1 MLNHKELL
9 KEKREAVIFHLK
21 IRFIEKRR
29 GYRFCLR
36 SCIFAHP
43 NFHEMKDPIPGFSKL
58 SKEEKI
64 DWLSK
69 TFLADNPEAK
79 NILKQY
85 WNPNASLQQLH
96 EEFTENTLSNYYL
109 PFGLAPNFLINGELY
124 AIPMAIEESS
134 VIAAASKAA
143 KFWGKRGG
151 FNAEILGTQKI
162 GQVHF
167 MYQGDKDKLRNF
179 FSYVKPKLLL
189 AVAPL
194 TKNMEKRGGG
204 VVNLELRDRTELLGD
219 YHQLHCTFETRDSMG
234 ANFINS
240 CLERFAETFKAEAS
254 TYEGFTSSERDI
266 EIVMSILS
274 NYVPDCLVRA
284 EVSCDVEDLADHDL
298 SGQDFAAKFIRAI
311 KIAEAEPYRAVTHNK
326 GIMNG
331 IDAVVLAT
339 GNDFRAVEAG
349 IHAYASKDGK
359 YTSLSHA
366 DVRNGKFRFW
376 MEIPL
381 ALGTVGGLTGLH
393 PLSKIALEILQKPT
407 AKELMKIVAA
417 AGLAQNFAAVKS
429 LITTGIQQGHMKMH
443 LMNILN
449 QLSATPQEK
458 EVLVKHF
465 KAHNVSH
472 SAVEEQLEKL
482 RA

>member
-1 MLNHKELL
+1 M
-9 KEKREAVIFHLK
+9 I
-21 IRFIEKRR
+21 
-29 GYRFCLR
+29 
-36 SCIFAHP
+36 
-43 NFHEMKDPIPGFSKL
+43 DPISGFSKL
-58 SKEEKI
+58 KKEDKI
-64 DWLSK
+64 TWLSTTYLK
-69 TFLADNPEAK
+69 GVENAPE
-79 NILKQY
+79 ILRQY
-85 WNPNASLQQLH
+85 WNPNSSLQQLH

-109 PFGLAPNFLINGELY
+109 PFGIAPNFLINNFRY

-151 FNAEILGTQKI
+151 FKAEVLGTKKV

-167 MYQGDKDKLRNF
+167 IYSGDQDKLKEF
-179 FSYVKPKLLL
+179 FRQVKPTLLE
-189 AVAPL
+189 AAAPL

-204 VVNLELRDRTELLGD
+204 ILNIELRDKTTSLNG
-219 YHQLHCTFETRDSMG
+219 YYQLHCTFETKDSMG

-240 CLERFAETFKAEAS
+240 CLERFAETFRDAAHQHED
-254 TYEGFTSSERDI
+254 FTAPEKDI

-274 NYVPDCLVRA
+274 NYVPECLVRA
-284 EVSCDVEDLADHDL
+284 EVSCPVDQLADHDMT
-298 SGQDFAAKFIRAI
+298 GEAFAGKFVRAL
-311 KIAEAEPYRAVTHNK
+311 KIAETEPFRAVTHNK

-339 GNDFRAVEAG
+339 GNDFRAIEAG
-349 IHAYASKDGK
+349 VHAYACKDGT
-359 YTSLSHA
+359 YTSLTHA
-366 DVRNGKFRFW
+366 EVRNGEFKFW

-393 PLSKIALEILQKPT
+393 PLSKIALEILQNPT
-407 AKELMKIVAA
+407 AEDLMKIVAV

-449 QLSATPQEK
+449 QLNATPEEK
-458 EVLVKHF
+458 EKMVTHF
-465 KAHNVSH
+465 KKHNVSH
-472 SAVEEQLEKL
+472 SAVEEALKNL
-482 RA
+482 RS

>member
-1 MLNHKELL
+1 M
-9 KEKREAVIFHLK
+9 I
-21 IRFIEKRR
+21 
-29 GYRFCLR
+29 
-36 SCIFAHP
+36 
-43 NFHEMKDPIPGFSKL
+43 DPISGFSKL
-58 SKEEKI
+58 EKEEKI
-64 DWLSK
+64 TWLSK
-69 TFLADNPEAK
+69 TYLKGVENAPE
-79 NILKQY
+79 ILRQY
-85 WNPNASLQQLH
+85 WNPNSNLQQLH

-109 PFGLAPNFLINGELY
+109 PFGIAPNFLINDFRY

-151 FNAEILGTQKI
+151 FKAEVLGTKKV

-167 MYQGDKDKLRNF
+167 MFSGDKDKLKEF
-179 FSYVKPKLLL
+179 FRQVKPVLLE
-189 AVAPL
+189 AAEPL
-194 TKNMEKRGGG
+194 TRNMKKRGGG
-204 VVNLELRDRTELLGD
+204 ILNIELRDKTESLND
-219 YHQLHCTFETRDSMG
+219 YHQLHCTFETKDSMG

-240 CLERFAETFKAEAS
+240 CLERFAETFKEQAHQYETFTAS
-254 TYEGFTSSERDI
+254 EKDI

-274 NYVPDCLVRA
+274 NYVPECIVRA
-284 EVSCDVEDLADHDL
+284 EVSCPVEQLADHDMT
-298 SGQDFAAKFIRAI
+298 GEAFAGKFVRAL
-311 KIAEAEPYRAVTHNK
+311 KIAETEPFRAVTHNK

-349 IHAYASKDGK
+349 VHAYACKDGS
-359 YTSLSHA
+359 YSSLTHA
-366 DVRNGKFRFW
+366 EVRNGEFKFW

-393 PLSKIALEILQKPT
+393 PLSKIALEMLQNPT
-407 AKELMKIVAA
+407 AEDLMKIVAV

-449 QLSATPQEK
+449 QLNATPEEK
-458 EVLVKHF
+458 EKIVEHF
-465 KAHNVSH
+465 KKHNVSH
-472 SAVEEQLEKL
+472 SAVEEALKNL
-482 RA
+482 RS

>member
-1 MLNHKELL
+1 M
-9 KEKREAVIFHLK
+9 
-21 IRFIEKRR
+21 
-29 GYRFCLR
+29 
-36 SCIFAHP
+36 SCIFATP
-43 NFHEMKDPIPGFSKL
+43 IFYEMTDPIPGFSKL
-58 SKEEKI
+58 SKEKKI
-64 DWLSK
+64 EWLSSTYLK
-69 TFLADNPEAK
+69 DNAEAEA
-79 NILKQY
+79 ILKQY
-85 WNPNASLQQLH
+85 WNPNPNLQQLH

-109 PFGLAPNFLINGELY
+109 PFGLAPNFLINGKLY
-124 AIPMAIEESS
+124 AIPMATEESS

-151 FNAEILGTQKI
+151 FKAEVLGTQKI

-167 MYQGDKDKLRNF
+167 MYQGDRSKLSEF
-179 FSYVKPKLLL
+179 FLHVKPRLLE

-204 VVNLELRDRTELLGD
+204 VINLELRDKTELLGD
-219 YHQLHCTFETRDSMG
+219 YFQLHCTFETKDSMG

-240 CLERFAETFKAEAS
+240 CLERFAETFKAEAA
-254 TYEGFTSSERDI
+254 TYENFSASEKDI
-266 EIVMSILS
+266 EIMMSILS
-274 NYVPDCLVRA
+274 NYVPDCVVRA
-284 EVSCDVEDLADHDL
+284 EVSCDVEELADHEM
-298 SGQDFAAKFIRAI
+298 SGEDFAAKFVRAL

-331 IDAVVLAT
+331 IDAVVLST

-393 PLSKIALEILQKPT
+393 PLSKIALEILQRPS
-407 AKELMKIVAA
+407 APDLMKIVAA

-449 QLSATPQEK
+449 QLNATPQEK

-465 KAHNVSH
+465 KVHNVSH

-482 RA
+482 RS

>member
-1 MLNHKELL
+1 M
-9 KEKREAVIFHLK
+9 
-21 IRFIEKRR
+21 IE
-29 GYRFCLR
+29 
-36 SCIFAHP
+36 SIS
-43 NFHEMKDPIPGFSKL
+43 GFSKL

-64 DWLSK
+64 EWLSS
-69 TFLADNPEAK
+69 TYLTGNNEAK
-79 NILKQY
+79 NILRQY
-85 WNPNASLQQLH
+85 WNPDSSLQQLH

-109 PFGLAPNFLINGELY
+109 PFGLAPNFLINGTRY

-143 KFWGKRGG
+143 KFWGRRGG
-151 FNAEILGTQKI
+151 FKAEVFGTQKI

-167 MYQGDKDKLRNF
+167 MFAGDKEKLENF
-179 FSYVKPKLLL
+179 FTRVKPKLLE

-204 VVNLELRDRTELLGD
+204 VVNLELRDKTQLLGD
-219 YHQLHCTFETRDSMG
+219 YYQLHCTFETKDSMG

-240 CLERFAETFKAEAS
+240 CLERFAETFKAEAK
-254 TYEGFTSSERDI
+254 EFEAFTASEKEI

-274 NYVPDCLVRA
+274 NYVPDCVVRA
-284 EVSCDVEDLADHDL
+284 EVSCPVEELEDGEM
-298 SGQDFAAKFIRAI
+298 SGEDFAAKFIRAL

-359 YTSLSHA
+359 YTSLTHA
-366 DVRNGKFRFW
+366 DVRDGQFRFW

-393 PLSKIALEILQKPT
+393 PLSKIALEILQKPS
-407 AKELMKIVAA
+407 AKELMEIVAV

-449 QLSATPQEK
+449 QLKANPGEK
-458 EVLVKHF
+458 ELLVNYF
-465 KAHNVSH
+465 KTHNVSH
-472 SAVEEQLEKL
+472 SAVEEQLEKI
-482 RA
+482 RS

>member
-1 MLNHKELL
+1 MT
-9 KEKREAVIFHLK
+9 
-21 IRFIEKRR
+21 
-29 GYRFCLR
+29 
-36 SCIFAHP
+36 
-43 NFHEMKDPIPGFSKL
+43 DPISGFSKL
-58 SKEEKI
+58 TKEEKI
-64 DWLSK
+64 EWLS
-69 TFLADNPEAK
+69 TTYLSGNAEAK
-79 NILKQY
+79 NILTQY
-85 WNPNASLQQLH
+85 WNPDANLQQLH

-151 FNAEILGTQKI
+151 FKAEVLGTQKI

-167 MYQGDKDKLRNF
+167 MYQGDRAKLTDF
-179 FSYVKPKLLL
+179 FTHVKPKLLQ

-204 VVNLELRDRTELLGD
+204 VVNLELRDKTELLGD
-219 YHQLHCTFETRDSMG
+219 YHQLHCTFETKDSMG

-240 CLERFAETFKAEAS
+240 CLERFAETFKAEAKVYEDFS
-254 TYEGFTSSERDI
+254 TSEKEI

-274 NYVPDCLVRA
+274 NYVPDCIVRA
-284 EVSCDVEDLADHDL
+284 EVSCAVEDLADHDM
-298 SGQDFAAKFIRAI
+298 SGEDFAAKFVRAI

-331 IDAVVLAT
+331 IDAIVLAT

-366 DVRNGKFRFW
+366 DVRDGKFRFW

-407 AKELMKIVAA
+407 AEELMKIVAVT
-417 AGLAQNFAAVKS
+417 GLAQNFAAVKS

-449 QLSATPQEK
+449 QLNATLEEK

-465 KAHNVSH
+465 KTHNVSH
-472 SAVEEQLEKL
+472 SAVGEQLEKL
-482 RA
+482 RK

>member
-1 MLNHKELL
+1 M
-9 KEKREAVIFHLK
+9 I
-21 IRFIEKRR
+21 
-29 GYRFCLR
+29 
-36 SCIFAHP
+36 
-43 NFHEMKDPIPGFSKL
+43 DPIPGFSKL
-58 SKEEKI
+58 NKEEKI

-69 TFLADNPEAK
+69 TYLANNSEAE

-85 WNPNASLQQLH
+85 WNSDSKLQELH

-109 PFGLAPNFLINGELY
+109 PFGLAPNFLINGNRL

-143 KFWGKRGG
+143 KFWGKHGG
-151 FNAEILGTQKI
+151 FKAKVLGTQKI

-167 MYQGDKDKLRNF
+167 MYNGEKDKLEDF
-179 FSYVKPKLLL
+179 FIQVKPKLLE
-189 AVAPL
+189 AVEPL
-194 TKNMEKRGGG
+194 TKNMKKRGGG
-204 VVNLELRDRTELLGD
+204 IVNLELKDKTKLLGH
-219 YHQLHCTFETRDSMG
+219 YYQLHCTFETKDSMG

-240 CLERFAETFKAEAS
+240 CLERFAETFQAEARS
-254 TYEGFTSSERDI
+254 YAAFSSSEKDI

-284 EVSCDVEDLADHDL
+284 EVSCPVEELADHGM
-298 SGQDFAAKFIRAI
+298 SGEDFAAKFVRAI

-359 YTSLSHA
+359 YTSLTHA
-366 DVRNGKFRFW
+366 DVRNGQFSFW

-393 PLSKIALEILQKPT
+393 PLSKIALEILQKPS
-407 AKELMKIVAA
+407 AEELMKIVAV
-417 AGLAQNFAAVKS
+417 AGLAQNFAAVRS

-449 QLSATPQEK
+449 QLKANPNEK
-458 EVLVKHF
+458 EKLVVYF
-465 KAHNVSH
+465 KSHNVSH

-482 RA
+482 RS